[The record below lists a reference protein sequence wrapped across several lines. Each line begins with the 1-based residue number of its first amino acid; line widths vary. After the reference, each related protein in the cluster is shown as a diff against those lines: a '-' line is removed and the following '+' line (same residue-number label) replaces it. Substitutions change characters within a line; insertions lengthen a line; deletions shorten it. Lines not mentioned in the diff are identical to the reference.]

1 LNGNS
6 LVPAKFSGPA
16 LIAIDPADGSAVPV
30 ATVPQGSASVEPAF
44 NITRLLGG
52 DVVAIDINVGG
63 NGKATAAK
71 PGTRWQH
78 ALGVAN
84 RAFAAAVPD
93 AVWLTTLGPSGG
105 SGCTIREETSLG
117 VEIRPAQP
125 FPCSWTPLGTFGRQL
140 VVAEWSTSSYEVA
153 LWNASSRATKR
164 LFSMPDMLAGP
175 PQLAGHLVVDTT
187 STDGCPYSCRGVEL
201 GNLSTGRTYDVSLG
215 IAGMVLPWNEAP
227 LLSPDG
233 QLVAVVATPSSDA
246 MYSSPLGGG
255 VRIDGCAYVAC
266 GSSSPSI
273 VAVFNA
279 VTGQLLVERHLSLVD
294 PGSTLEW
301 SPDGSWIFVSVNN
314 RSIDC
319 VPAFSASAPV
329 TTVELPAPGGSAALG
344 SEDFVVAAAPT
355 GP

>member
-1 LNGNS
+1 
-6 LVPAKFSGPA
+6 
-16 LIAIDPADGSAVPV
+16 
-30 ATVPQGSASVEPAF
+30 
-44 NITRLLGG
+44 
-52 DVVAIDINVGG
+52 
-63 NGKATAAK
+63 
-71 PGTRWQH
+71 
-78 ALGVAN
+78 
-84 RAFAAAVPD
+84 
-93 AVWLTTLGPSGG
+93 
-105 SGCTIREETSLG
+105 
-117 VEIRPAQP
+117 
-125 FPCSWTPLGTFGRQL
+125 
-140 VVAEWSTSSYEVA
+140 
-153 LWNASSRATKR
+153 
-164 LFSMPDMLAGP
+164 
-175 PQLAGHLVVDTT
+175 
-187 STDGCPYSCRGVEL
+187 
-201 GNLSTGRTYDVSLG
+201 
-215 IAGMVLPWNEAP
+215 
-227 LLSPDG
+227 
-233 QLVAVVATPSSDA
+233 
-246 MYSSPLGGG
+246 